1 MNHTQSTSV
10 TSSFSS
16 FARRSAVAMGHPLV
30 FGLAIATILV
40 WALTGPLFE
49 FSDSWQLVMNT
60 FTSIVTFLMVFV
72 IQNSQNRDSVAIQV
86 KLNELIRAVEG
97 AKNRLIDIEEDT
109 QADLEEVKRGY
120 KSLAK
125 EARDQDRELPD

>member
-1 MNHTQSTSV
+1 MDYGQWITV
-10 TSSFSS
+10 ASSFSS
-16 FARRSAVAMGHPLV
+16 FAKRAANALGHPSV
-30 FGLAIATILV
+30 FGFAIATILGWV
-40 WALTGPLFE
+40 VTGPLFQ

-72 IQNSQNRDSVAIQV
+72 IQNSQNRDSAAIQV

-97 AKNRLIDIEEDT
+97 AKNRSIDIEEDM
-109 QADLEEVKRGY
+109 QEDLEQVKRQY

-125 EARDQDRELPD
+125 QARYEDVTSPE

>member
-1 MNHTQSTSV
+1 MNQTQSISAM
-10 TSSFSS
+10 SSFSS
-16 FARRSAVAMGHPLV
+16 FARRAAIAMGHPLV
-30 FGLAIATILV
+30 FGFAIAMILV
-40 WALTGPLFE
+40 WALTGPLFQ

-109 QADLEEVKRGY
+109 QADLEEVKRWY

-125 EARDQDRELPD
+125 DSRD